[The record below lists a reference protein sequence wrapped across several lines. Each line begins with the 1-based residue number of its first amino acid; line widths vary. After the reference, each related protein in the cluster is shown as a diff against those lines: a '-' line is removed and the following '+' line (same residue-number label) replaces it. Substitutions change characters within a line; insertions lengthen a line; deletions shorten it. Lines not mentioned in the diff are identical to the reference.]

1 MTVGKDVSM
10 LFTHVLKCVETED
23 VELKKLVYLY
33 IINYSKAQP
42 DLALMAINTFR
53 KDSTERV
60 NPLVRSLAVR
70 TMGCIGI
77 EEMLEYLLGPLGDAM
92 NDEDAYVRK
101 TAAICVAKVYE
112 INPEKIEQLGLL
124 DRLKDMLFDG
134 NGMVVSNAVA
144 AVSEISNSKGNFV
157 QMTPEL
163 MSQLLTALP
172 ECTEWGRV
180 YILDFMADTMNVSGV
195 D

>member
-10 LFTHVLKCVETED
+10 LFTQVLKCVETED
-23 VELKKLVYLY
+23 LELKKLVYLY
-33 IINYSKAQP
+33 IINYAKAQP

-53 KDSTERV
+53 KDSTEKV

-101 TAAICVAKVYE
+101 TAAMCVAKVYE
-112 INPEKIEQLGLL
+112 INPEKIEDLGLL
-124 DRLKDMLFDG
+124 DRLKGMLFDG

-144 AVSEISNSKGNFV
+144 AISEISNSK
-157 QMTPEL
+157 
-163 MSQLLTALP
+163 
-172 ECTEWGRV
+172 
-180 YILDFMADTMNVSGV
+180 
-195 D
+195 

>member
-10 LFTHVLKCVETED
+10 LFTHVLKCVETD
-23 VELKKLVYLY
+23 DLELKKLVYLY

-53 KDSTERV
+53 KDSTEKV

-101 TAAICVAKVYE
+101 TAAMCVAKVYE
-112 INPEKIEQLGLL
+112 VNPEKIEELGLL
-124 DRLKDMLFDG
+124 DRLKEMLFDG

-144 AVSEISNSKGNFV
+144 AVQEIANSRGRFV
-157 QMTPEL
+157 TMTSEL
-163 MSQLLTALP
+163 M
-172 ECTEWGRV
+172 
-180 YILDFMADTMNVSGV
+180 N
-195 D
+195 

>member
-1 MTVGKDVSM
+1 
-10 LFTHVLKCVETED
+10 
-23 VELKKLVYLY
+23 
-33 IINYSKAQP
+33 
-42 DLALMAINTFR
+42 MAINTFR

-101 TAAICVAKVYE
+101 TAAMCVAKVHE
-112 INPEKIEQLGLL
+112 INAEKIEQLGLL
-124 DRLKDMLFDG
+124 ERLKGMLFDG

-144 AVSEISNSKGNFV
+144 AVSEIAASK
-157 QMTPEL
+157 
-163 MSQLLTALP
+163 
-172 ECTEWGRV
+172 
-180 YILDFMADTMNVSGV
+180 
-195 D
+195 

>member
-60 NPLVRSLAVR
+60 NPLIRSLAVR

-101 TAAICVAKVYE
+101 TAVMCVAKVYE
-112 INPEKIEQLGLL
+112 VNPERVENLGLL
-124 DRLKDMLFDG
+124 DRLKSMLFDS
-134 NGMVVSNAVA
+134 NSMVVSNAVA
-144 AVSEISNSKGNFV
+144 AV
-157 QMTPEL
+157 
-163 MSQLLTALP
+163 
-172 ECTEWGRV
+172 
-180 YILDFMADTMNVSGV
+180 
-195 D
+195 

>member
-1 MTVGKDVSM
+1 MGGDLPAKILFLQVIAAMTVGKDVSM
-10 LFTHVLKCVETED
+10 LFTQVLKCVETED
-23 VELKKLVYLY
+23 LELKKLVYLY
-33 IINYSKAQP
+33 IINYAKSQP

-101 TAAICVAKVYE
+101 TAVMCVAKVYE
-112 INPEKIEQLGLL
+112 INPAQIESLGLL
-124 DRLKDMLFDG
+124 ERLKQMLYDG

-144 AVSEISNSKGNFV
+144 AISEISNSK
-157 QMTPEL
+157 
-163 MSQLLTALP
+163 
-172 ECTEWGRV
+172 
-180 YILDFMADTMNVSGV
+180 
-195 D
+195 

>member
-10 LFTHVLKCVETED
+10 LFTQVLKCVETED
-23 VELKKLVYLY
+23 LELKKLVYLY

-101 TAAICVAKVYE
+101 TAAMCVAKVYE
-112 INPEKIEQLGLL
+112 VNPEKIEELGLL
-124 DRLKDMLFDG
+124 ERLKGMLFDG
-134 NGMVVSNAVA
+134 NGMVVSNAIC
-144 AVSEISNSKGNFV
+144 AVSEISNSK
-157 QMTPEL
+157 
-163 MSQLLTALP
+163 
-172 ECTEWGRV
+172 
-180 YILDFMADTMNVSGV
+180 
-195 D
+195 